1 MRTDLSGR
9 LQRLFQPESGIRE
22 ALANSDYRLLLGS
35 STLWWLAHY
44 MEMIVLGWLV
54 LELTDSAGLVGL
66 VGFCRSIPSL
76 LVGGFGGLLADRIG
90 RRPLIIASQTL
101 TFCMYATVAVLLAFG
116 MLALWHLVAIALTLG
131 CAWAMDWPTRRALI
145 PDLVGRP
152 RVVDALMLE
161 NLGMSVAR
169 ALGPLLAGIVL
180 DAFNVLGCF
189 LTLSGLSALSLLLLR
204 ALSRQPIPHTSSPTS
219 ASPLAQIRDSV
230 RYVRQNQPI
239 LAVTLITM
247 IMNMLAFPYM
257 NFLPVFARDVLNQGP
272 VGLGYLGASVGIG
285 NVVGLFLVSWARRF
299 ASAGWIF
306 IAGTLLHCLA
316 LLSFTTSSVFA
327 VSWAFLLLVGI
338 GHACFG
344 IMQSSIVLLSAADE
358 RRGQAMGAIAV
369 AIGAGPFG
377 RLQTGVLAEAFGAP
391 LAVGAEVA
399 LAAILVAAVA
409 ATLPGLRQVNDRQ
422 EQAGTA

>member
-1 MRTDLSGR
+1 MWTELSKR
-9 LQRLFQPESGIRE
+9 YQRILRSDSGLWV
-22 ALANSDYRLLLGS
+22 ALANSDYRLLLSS
-35 STLWWLAHY
+35 STLWWLANY

-54 LELTDSAGLVGL
+54 LELTDSATLVGL

-76 LVGGFGGLLADRIG
+76 VVGGFGGLLSDRMG
-90 RRPLIIASQTL
+90 RRPLILAAQTL
-101 TFCMYATVAVLLAFG
+101 TFCMYAAIALLLATG
-116 MLALWHLVAIALTLG
+116 LLALWHLVAIALSLG

-161 NLGMSVAR
+161 NLGMSIAR
-169 ALGPLLAGIVL
+169 ALGPLLAGVIL
-180 DAFNVLGCF
+180 ARYEVLGCF
-189 LTLSGLSALSLLLLR
+189 LALSGLSAISLLLLR
-204 ALSRQPIPHTSSPTS
+204 ALSKQPIPQTSSPSS
-219 ASPLAQIRDSV
+219 ASPVAQIQESI
-230 RYVRQNQPI
+230 RYVRQNQSI

-257 NFLPVFARDVLNQGP
+257 NFLPVFARDVLHQGP
-272 VGLGYLGASVGIG
+272 VGLGYLGAAVGIG
-285 NVVGLFLVSWARRF
+285 NVCGLFLVGLSRRY

-306 IAGTLLHCLA
+306 VAGTLLHCIA
-316 LLSFTTSSVFA
+316 LFSFTTSTVFL
-327 VSWAFLLLVGI
+327 VSWAFLFVVGI

-377 RLQTGVLAEAFGAP
+377 RLQTGVLADAIGAP
-391 LAVGAEVA
+391 LAVGGEVA
-399 LAAILVAAVA
+399 LAALLVTTVAAM
-409 ATLPGLRQVNDRQ
+409 LPAIRHVSDSQ
-422 EQAGTA
+422 EQPVES

>member
-1 MRTDLSGR
+1 MLADLSRR
-9 LQRLFQPESGIRE
+9 LQRIFLPESGIRTT
-22 ALANSDYRLLLGS
+22 LANTDYRLLLGS

-90 RRPLIIASQTL
+90 RRPLVIASQTL
-101 TFCMYATVAVLLAFG
+101 TLVMYATVAVLLAAG
-116 MLALWHLVAIALTLG
+116 LLAIWHLVVISLTLG

-161 NLGMSVAR
+161 NLGMSIAR
-169 ALGPLLAGIVL
+169 ALGPLLAGLVL

-189 LTLSGLSALSLLLLR
+189 LTLSGLSAISLLLLH
-204 ALSRQPIPHTSSPTS
+204 ALSKQPIPRTSSPTS

-230 RYVRQNQPI
+230 LYVRQNQSI

-285 NVVGLFLVSWARRF
+285 NVVGLFLVNWARRLT
-299 ASAGWIF
+299 SPGWIF
-306 IAGTLLHCLA
+306 IAGTLLHCMA
-316 LLSFTTSSVFA
+316 LLTFTTSSVFA
-327 VSWAFLLLVGI
+327 VSWALLLLVGI

-344 IMQSSIVLLSAADE
+344 IMQSSIVLLAAADE

-377 RLQTGVLAEAFGAP
+377 RLQTGVLADAFGAP

-399 LAAILVAAVA
+399 VAALLVVAVA
-409 ATLPGLRQVNDRQ
+409 ATLPELRQVDRDP
-422 EQAGTA
+422 E

>member
-9 LQRLFQPESGIRE
+9 FRRIFQPESGIRTT
-22 ALANSDYRLLLGS
+22 LANTDYRLLLGS
-35 STLWWLAHY
+35 STLWWLALY

-54 LELTDSAGLVGL
+54 LEITDSAGLVGL

-76 LVGGFGGLLADRIG
+76 LVGGFGGLLADRFG
-90 RRPLIIASQTL
+90 RRPLVIASQTI
-101 TFCMYATVAVLLAFG
+101 TFCMYATVAVLLAAG
-116 MLALWHLVAIALTLG
+116 LLAIWHLVVIALTLG

-161 NLGMSVAR
+161 NLGMSIAR
-169 ALGPLLAGIVL
+169 ALGPLLAGLVL
-180 DAFNVLGCF
+180 DAYDVLGCF
-189 LTLSGLSALSLLLLR
+189 LTLSGLSAISLLLLR
-204 ALSRQPIPHTSSPTS
+204 ALSRQPIPRTSSPTS

-230 RYVRQNQPI
+230 LYVRQNQSI

-285 NVVGLFLVSWARRF
+285 NVVGLFLVNWARRF
-299 ASAGWIF
+299 TSPGWIF
-306 IAGTLLHCLA
+306 IAGTLLQCMA
-316 LLSFTTSSVFA
+316 LLTFTTSSVFA
-327 VSWAFLLLVGI
+327 VSWALLLLVGI

-344 IMQSSIVLLSAADE
+344 IMQSSIVLLAAADE

-377 RLQTGVLAEAFGAP
+377 KLQTGILADAFGAP
-391 LAVGAEVA
+391 LAVGAEAA
-399 LAAILVAAVA
+399 LAALLVAAVA
-409 ATLPGLRQVNDRQ
+409 ATLPELRQVDSSEER
-422 EQAGTA
+422 AGDA

>member
-9 LQRLFQPESGIRE
+9 FRRILQPESGIRTT
-22 ALANSDYRLLLGS
+22 LANTDYRLLLGS

-54 LELTDSAGLVGL
+54 LEITDSAGLVGL

-90 RRPLIIASQTL
+90 RRPLVIASQTL
-101 TFCMYATVAVLLAFG
+101 TFFMYATVAVLLAVG
-116 MLALWHLVAIALTLG
+116 LLAIWHLVVIALTLG

-161 NLGMSVAR
+161 NLGMSIAR
-169 ALGPLLAGIVL
+169 ALGPLLAGLVL
-180 DAFNVLGCF
+180 DAFDVLGCF
-189 LTLSGLSALSLLLLR
+189 LTQSGLSAISLLLLR
-204 ALSRQPIPHTSSPTS
+204 ALSRQPIPRTSSPTS

-230 RYVRQNQPI
+230 LYVRQNQSI

-285 NVVGLFLVSWARRF
+285 NVFGLFLVNWARRF
-299 ASAGWIF
+299 TSPGWIF
-306 IAGTLLHCLA
+306 IAGTLLHCMA
-316 LLSFTTSSVFA
+316 LLTFTTSSVFA
-327 VSWAFLLLVGI
+327 VSWALLLLVGI

-344 IMQSSIVLLSAADE
+344 IMQSSIVLLAAADE

-377 RLQTGVLAEAFGAP
+377 RLQTGVLADAFGAP

-399 LAAILVAAVA
+399 LAALLVAAVA
-409 ATLPGLRQVNDRQ
+409 ATLPELRQVDSSS
-422 EQAGTA
+422 EKAGQA

>member
-1 MRTDLSGR
+1 MWTDLSGR
-9 LQRLFQPESGIRE
+9 FQRILQPESGIRTT
-22 ALANSDYRLLLGS
+22 LANTDYRLLLGS

-90 RRPLIIASQTL
+90 RRPLVIASQTL
-101 TFCMYATVAVLLAFG
+101 TFFMYATVAVLLAAG
-116 MLALWHLVAIALTLG
+116 LLAIWHLVVIALTLG

-169 ALGPLLAGIVL
+169 ALGPLLAGLVL
-180 DAFNVLGCF
+180 DAFDVLGCF
-189 LTLSGLSALSLLLLR
+189 LTLSILSAISLLLLR
-204 ALSRQPIPHTSSPTS
+204 ALSRQPIPRTSSPTS

-230 RYVRQNQPI
+230 LYVRQNQSI

-285 NVVGLFLVSWARRF
+285 NVLGLFLVNWARRF
-299 ASAGWIF
+299 TSPGWIF

-316 LLSFTTSSVFA
+316 LLTFTTSSVFA
-327 VSWAFLLLVGI
+327 VSWSLLLLVGI

-344 IMQSSIVLLSAADE
+344 IMQSSIVLLAAADE

-377 RLQTGVLAEAFGAP
+377 KLQTGVLADAFGAP
-391 LAVGAEVA
+391 LAVGAEAA
-399 LAAILVAAVA
+399 LAALLVAMVA
-409 ATLPGLRQVNDRQ
+409 AKLTELRQVDSSP
-422 EQAGTA
+422 EHAGQS

>member
-1 MRTDLSGR
+1 MWTELSSR
-9 LQRLFQPESGIRE
+9 FRRIVQPDSGIRTT
-22 ALANSDYRLLLGS
+22 LANTDYRLLLGS

-90 RRPLIIASQTL
+90 RRPLVIASQTL
-101 TFCMYATVAVLLAFG
+101 TLVMYATVAVLLAAG
-116 MLALWHLVAIALTLG
+116 LLAIWHLVVIALTLG

-161 NLGMSVAR
+161 NLGMSIAR
-169 ALGPLLAGIVL
+169 ALGPLLAGLVL

-189 LTLSGLSALSLLLLR
+189 LTLSGLSAISLLLLH
-204 ALSRQPIPHTSSPTS
+204 ALSKQPIPRTSSPTS

-230 RYVRQNQPI
+230 LYVRQNQSI

-285 NVVGLFLVSWARRF
+285 NVVGLFLVNWARRF
-299 ASAGWIF
+299 TSPGWIF
-306 IAGTLLHCLA
+306 IAGTLLHCMA
-316 LLSFTTSSVFA
+316 LLTFTTSSVFA
-327 VSWAFLLLVGI
+327 VSWALLLLVGI

-344 IMQSSIVLLSAADE
+344 IMQSSIVLLAAADE

-377 RLQTGVLAEAFGAP
+377 RLQTGLLADAFGAP

-399 LAAILVAAVA
+399 VAALLVATVA
-409 ATLPGLRQVNDRQ
+409 ATLPELRQVDSSA
-422 EQAGTA
+422 EKAGEA

>member
-9 LQRLFQPESGIRE
+9 FRRILQPESGIRTT
-22 ALANSDYRLLLGS
+22 LANTDYRLLLGS

-54 LELTDSAGLVGL
+54 LEITDSAGLVGL

-90 RRPLIIASQTL
+90 RRPLVIASQTL
-101 TFCMYATVAVLLAFG
+101 TFCMYATVALLLAVG
-116 MLALWHLVAIALTLG
+116 LLAIWHLVVISLTLG

-161 NLGMSVAR
+161 NLGMSIAR
-169 ALGPLLAGIVL
+169 AFGPLLAGLVL

-189 LTLSGLSALSLLLLR
+189 LTLSGLSAISLLLLR
-204 ALSRQPIPHTSSPTS
+204 ALSRQPIPRTSSPTS

-230 RYVRQNQPI
+230 LYVRQNQPI

-247 IMNMLAFPYM
+247 VMNMLAFPYM
-257 NFLPVFARDVLNQGP
+257 NFLPVFARDVLGQGP

-285 NVVGLFLVSWARRF
+285 NVVGLFLVNWARRF
-299 ASAGWIF
+299 TSAGWIF
-306 IAGTLLHCLA
+306 VAGTLLHCLA
-316 LLSFTTSSVFA
+316 LLSFTTSSLFA
-327 VSWAFLLLVGI
+327 VSWALLLLVGI

-344 IMQSSIVLLSAADE
+344 IMQSSIVLLAAADE

-377 RLQTGVLAEAFGAP
+377 RLQTGVLADAFGAP

-399 LAAILVAAVA
+399 LAALLVSTVA
-409 ATLPGLRQVNDRQ
+409 ATIPELRRVDDSP
-422 EQAGTA
+422 EMAAGA

>member
-1 MRTDLSGR
+1 MWTELSSR
-9 LQRLFQPESGIRE
+9 FQRIVQPNSGIRTT
-22 ALANSDYRLLLGS
+22 LANTDYRLLLGS

-90 RRPLIIASQTL
+90 RRPLVIASQTL
-101 TFCMYATVAVLLAFG
+101 TLVMYATVAVLLAAG
-116 MLALWHLVAIALTLG
+116 LLAIWHLVVIALTLG

-161 NLGMSVAR
+161 NLGMSIAR
-169 ALGPLLAGIVL
+169 ALGPLLAGLVL

-189 LTLSGLSALSLLLLR
+189 LTLSGLSAISLLLLH
-204 ALSRQPIPHTSSPTS
+204 ALSKQPIPRTSSPTS
-219 ASPLAQIRDSV
+219 VSPLAQIRDSV
-230 RYVRQNQPI
+230 LYVRQNQSI

-257 NFLPVFARDVLNQGP
+257 NFLPVFARDVLDQGP

-285 NVVGLFLVSWARRF
+285 NVVGLFLVNWARRF
-299 ASAGWIF
+299 TSPGWIF
-306 IAGTLLHCLA
+306 IAGTLLHCMA
-316 LLSFTTSSVFA
+316 LLAFTTSSVFA
-327 VSWAFLLLVGI
+327 VSWALLLLVGI

-344 IMQSSIVLLSAADE
+344 IMQSSIVLLAAADE

-377 RLQTGVLAEAFGAP
+377 RLQTGILADAFGAP

-399 LAAILVAAVA
+399 VAALLVATVA
-409 ATLPGLRQVNDRQ
+409 ATLPEVRQVDSSP
-422 EQAGTA
+422 EKAGNA

>member
-230 RYVRQNQPI
+230 RYVRQNKPI

>member
-1 MRTDLSGR
+1 
-9 LQRLFQPESGIRE
+9 
-22 ALANSDYRLLLGS
+22 LLGS

-54 LELTDSAGLVGL
+54 LEITDSAGLVGL
-66 VGFCRSIPSL
+66 IGFCRSIPSL

-90 RRPLIIASQTL
+90 RRPLVIASQTL
-101 TFCMYATVAVLLAFG
+101 TFFMYATVAVLLAVG
-116 MLALWHLVAIALTLG
+116 LLAIWHLVVIALTLG

-161 NLGMSVAR
+161 NLGMSIAR
-169 ALGPLLAGIVL
+169 ALGPLLAGLVL
-180 DAFNVLGCF
+180 DAFDVLGCF
-189 LTLSGLSALSLLLLR
+189 LTLSGLSAISLLLLR
-204 ALSRQPIPHTSSPTS
+204 ALSRQPIPRTSSPTS

-230 RYVRQNQPI
+230 LYVRQNQSI

-285 NVVGLFLVSWARRF
+285 NVFGLFLVNWARRF
-299 ASAGWIF
+299 TSPGWIF
-306 IAGTLLHCLA
+306 IAGTLLHCIA
-316 LLSFTTSSVFA
+316 LLTFTTSSVFA
-327 VSWAFLLLVGI
+327 VSWALLLLVGI

-344 IMQSSIVLLSAADE
+344 IMQSSIVLLAAADE

-377 RLQTGVLAEAFGAP
+377 RLQTGVLADAFGAP

-399 LAAILVAAVA
+399 LAALLVAAVA
-409 ATLPGLRQVNDRQ
+409 TTLPDLRQVDSSS
-422 EQAGTA
+422 EKAGQA

>member
-1 MRTDLSGR
+1 MWTDLSR
-9 LQRLFQPESGIRE
+9 RFQRILQPESGIRTT
-22 ALANSDYRLLLGS
+22 LANTDYRLLLGS

-90 RRPLIIASQTL
+90 RRPLVIASQTL
-101 TFCMYATVAVLLAFG
+101 TFCMYATVALLLAVG
-116 MLALWHLVAIALTLG
+116 LLAIWHLVVISLTLG

-169 ALGPLLAGIVL
+169 AFGPLLAGLVL

-189 LTLSGLSALSLLLLR
+189 LTLSGLSAISLLLLR
-204 ALSRQPIPHTSSPTS
+204 ALSRQPIPRTSSPTS

-230 RYVRQNQPI
+230 LYVRQNQPI

-247 IMNMLAFPYM
+247 VMNMLAFPYM
-257 NFLPVFARDVLNQGP
+257 NFLPVFARDVLGQGP

-285 NVVGLFLVSWARRF
+285 NVIGLFLVNWARRF
-299 ASAGWIF
+299 TSAGWIF
-306 IAGTLLHCLA
+306 VAGTLLHCLA

-327 VSWAFLLLVGI
+327 VSWALLLLVGI

-344 IMQSSIVLLSAADE
+344 IMQSSIVLLAAADE

-377 RLQTGVLAEAFGAP
+377 RLQTGVLADAFGAP

-399 LAAILVAAVA
+399 LAALLVSTVA
-409 ATLPGLRQVNDRQ
+409 ATIPELRRVDDSP
-422 EQAGTA
+422 EIAAGA

>member
-1 MRTDLSGR
+1 MRNDLLR
-9 LQRLFQPESGIRE
+9 RFRRPFQTESGIRA
-22 ALANSDYRLLLGS
+22 ALASTDYRLLLGS

-76 LVGGFGGLLADRIG
+76 IVGGFGGLLSDRMG
-90 RRPLIIASQTL
+90 RRPLILAAQTL
-101 TFCMYATVAVLLAFG
+101 TFCMYGTVALLLATG
-116 MLALWHLVAIALTLG
+116 QLALWHLVAIALTLG

-161 NLGMSVAR
+161 NFGMSIAR
-169 ALGPLLAGIVL
+169 ALGPLLAGVVL
-180 DAFNVLGCF
+180 DTFDVLGCF
-189 LTLSGLSALSLLLLR
+189 LTLSGLSAVSLLLLR
-204 ALSRQPIPHTSSPTS
+204 ALSRQPIPQTSSPS
-219 ASPLAQIRDSV
+219 RASPLAQIQDSV
-230 RYVRQNQPI
+230 RYVRQNQSI

-257 NFLPVFARDVLNQGP
+257 NFLPVFARDVLGQGP
-272 VGLGYLGASVGIG
+272 VGLGYLGAAVGIG
-285 NVVGLFLVSWARRF
+285 NVLGLFLVHFSRRY

-306 IAGTLLHCLA
+306 VAGTLLHCFA
-316 LLSFTTSSVFA
+316 LLSFTTSAVF
-327 VSWAFLLLVGI
+327 VLSWAFLLVVGI

-377 RLQTGVLAEAFGAP
+377 RLQTGVLADAIGAP
-391 LAVGAEVA
+391 LAVGGEVA
-399 LAAILVAAVA
+399 LAAVLVATVA
-409 ATLPGLRQVNDRQ
+409 ITLPAIRQVSDSQ
-422 EQAGTA
+422 EQTAGS

>member
-1 MRTDLSGR
+1 MWTDLSR
-9 LQRLFQPESGIRE
+9 RYQRLFQPESGIR
-22 ALANSDYRLLLGS
+22 ATLANSDYRLLLGS

-54 LELTDSAGLVGL
+54 LELTDSAGLVGI

-101 TFCMYATVAVLLAFG
+101 TFCMYATVAALLAAG
-116 MLALWHLVAIALTLG
+116 LLALWHLVVISLTLG

-169 ALGPLLAGIVL
+169 ALGPLMAGVVL

-189 LTLSGLSALSLLLLR
+189 FTLSGLSAISLLLLR
-204 ALSRQPIPHTSSPTS
+204 SLSRQPIPHTSSPTS
-219 ASPLAQIRDSV
+219 ASPLAQFRDSV
-230 RYVRQNQPI
+230 LYVRQNQSI

-257 NFLPVFARDVLNQGP
+257 NFLPVFARDVLDQGP

-285 NVVGLFLVSWARRF
+285 NVVGLFLVNWARRF

-316 LLSFTTSSVFA
+316 LLFFTTSSVFA
-327 VSWAFLLLVGI
+327 VSWALLLLVGI

-344 IMQSSIVLLSAADE
+344 IMQSSIVLLAAADE

-377 RLQTGVLAEAFGAP
+377 RLQTGVLADAFGAP

-399 LAAILVAAVA
+399 LAALLVATVA
-409 ATLPGLRQVNDRQ
+409 ATLPGLRQVSDRQ
-422 EQAGTA
+422 EQPDRA

>member
-1 MRTDLSGR
+1 MRTNLSGR
-9 LQRLFQPESGIRE
+9 FRRILQPESGIRTT
-22 ALANSDYRLLLGS
+22 LANTDYRLLLGS

-90 RRPLIIASQTL
+90 RRPLVIASQTL
-101 TFCMYATVAVLLAFG
+101 TFCMYAAVALLLAVG
-116 MLALWHLVAIALTLG
+116 LLAIWHLVVISLTLG

-169 ALGPLLAGIVL
+169 AFGPLLAGLVL

-189 LTLSGLSALSLLLLR
+189 LTLSGLSAISLLLLR
-204 ALSRQPIPHTSSPTS
+204 ALSRQPIPRTSSPTS

-230 RYVRQNQPI
+230 LYVRQNQPI

-247 IMNMLAFPYM
+247 VMNMLAFPYM
-257 NFLPVFARDVLNQGP
+257 NFLPVFARDVLGQGP

-285 NVVGLFLVSWARRF
+285 NVIGLFLVNWARRF
-299 ASAGWIF
+299 TSAGWIF
-306 IAGTLLHCLA
+306 VAGTLLHCLA

-327 VSWAFLLLVGI
+327 VSWALLLLVGI

-344 IMQSSIVLLSAADE
+344 IMQSSIVLLAAADE

-377 RLQTGVLAEAFGAP
+377 RLQTGVLADAFGAP

-399 LAAILVAAVA
+399 LAALLVSTVA
-409 ATLPGLRQVNDRQ
+409 ATIPELRRVDDSP
-422 EQAGTA
+422 EMAAGA

>member
-9 LQRLFQPESGIRE
+9 FRRIFQPESGIRTT
-22 ALANSDYRLLLGS
+22 LANTDYRLLLGS

-54 LELTDSAGLVGL
+54 LEITDSAGLVGL

-76 LVGGFGGLLADRIG
+76 LVGGFGGLLADRFG
-90 RRPLIIASQTL
+90 RRPLVIASQTI
-101 TFCMYATVAVLLAFG
+101 TFCMYAIVAVLLAAG
-116 MLALWHLVAIALTLG
+116 LLAIWHLVVIALTLG

-161 NLGMSVAR
+161 NLGMSIAR
-169 ALGPLLAGIVL
+169 ALGPLLAGLVL
-180 DAFNVLGCF
+180 DAYDVLGCF
-189 LTLSGLSALSLLLLR
+189 LTLSGLSAISLLLLR
-204 ALSRQPIPHTSSPTS
+204 ALSRQPIPRTSSPTS

-230 RYVRQNQPI
+230 LYVRQNQSI

-285 NVVGLFLVSWARRF
+285 NVVGLFLVNWARRF
-299 ASAGWIF
+299 TSPGWIF
-306 IAGTLLHCLA
+306 IAGTLLQCMA
-316 LLSFTTSSVFA
+316 LLTFTTSSVFA
-327 VSWAFLLLVGI
+327 VSWALLLLVGI

-344 IMQSSIVLLSAADE
+344 IMQSSIVLLAAADE

-377 RLQTGVLAEAFGAP
+377 KLQTGILADAFGAP
-391 LAVGAEVA
+391 LAVGAEAA
-399 LAAILVAAVA
+399 LAALLVAAVA
-409 ATLPGLRQVNDRQ
+409 ATLPELRQVDSSEER
-422 EQAGTA
+422 AGDA

>member
-9 LQRLFQPESGIRE
+9 FRRILQPDSGIRTT
-22 ALANSDYRLLLGS
+22 LANTDYRLLLGS

-90 RRPLIIASQTL
+90 RRPLVIASQTL
-101 TFCMYATVAVLLAFG
+101 TFCMYATVALLLAVG
-116 MLALWHLVAIALTLG
+116 LLAIWHLVVISLTLG

-161 NLGMSVAR
+161 NLGMSIAR
-169 ALGPLLAGIVL
+169 AFGPLLAGLVL

-189 LTLSGLSALSLLLLR
+189 LTLSGLSAISLLLLR
-204 ALSRQPIPHTSSPTS
+204 ALSRQPIPRTSSPTS

-230 RYVRQNQPI
+230 LYVRQNQPI

-247 IMNMLAFPYM
+247 VMNMLAFPYM
-257 NFLPVFARDVLNQGP
+257 NFLPVFARDVLGQGP

-285 NVVGLFLVSWARRF
+285 NVVGLFLVNWARRF
-299 ASAGWIF
+299 TSAGWIF
-306 IAGTLLHCLA
+306 VAGTLLHCLA

-327 VSWAFLLLVGI
+327 VSWALLLLVGI

-344 IMQSSIVLLSAADE
+344 IMQSSIVLLAAADE

-377 RLQTGVLAEAFGAP
+377 RLQTGVLADAFGAP

-399 LAAILVAAVA
+399 LAALLVSTVA
-409 ATLPGLRQVNDRQ
+409 ATIPELRRVDDSP
-422 EQAGTA
+422 ETAAGA

>member
-1 MRTDLSGR
+1 MWTELLRR
-9 LQRLFQPESGIRE
+9 IRRQFQTESGIRA
-22 ALANSDYRLLLGS
+22 ALASTDYRLLLGS

-76 LVGGFGGLLADRIG
+76 IVGGFGGLLSDKMG
-90 RRPLIIASQTL
+90 RRPLILAAQTL
-101 TFCMYATVAVLLAFG
+101 TFCMYGTTALLLATG
-116 MLALWHLVAIALTLG
+116 LLALWHLVVIALTLG

-161 NLGMSVAR
+161 NFGMSIAR
-169 ALGPLLAGIVL
+169 ALGPLLAGVVL
-180 DAFNVLGCF
+180 DAFDVLGCF
-189 LTLSGLSALSLLLLR
+189 LTLSGLSAISLLLLR
-204 ALSRQPIPHTSSPTS
+204 ALSRQPIPQTSSPSS
-219 ASPLAQIRDSV
+219 ASPVAQIQDSV
-230 RYVRQNQPI
+230 RYVRQNQSI

-257 NFLPVFARDVLNQGP
+257 NFLPVFARDVLGQGP
-272 VGLGYLGASVGIG
+272 VGLGYLGAAVGIG
-285 NVVGLFLVSWARRF
+285 NVLGLFLVNFSRRF

-306 IAGTLLHCLA
+306 VAGTLLHCFA
-316 LLSFTTSSVFA
+316 LFSFTTSAVFV
-327 VSWAFLLLVGI
+327 VSWSFLLVVGV

-377 RLQTGVLAEAFGAP
+377 RLQTGVLADAIGAP
-391 LAVGAEVA
+391 LAVGGEVA
-399 LAAILVAAVA
+399 LAAVLVATVA
-409 ATLPGLRQVNDRQ
+409 ITLPAIRQVNDSQ
-422 EQAGTA
+422 EQAAGS

>member
-9 LQRLFQPESGIRE
+9 FRRIFQPESGIRTT
-22 ALANSDYRLLLGS
+22 LANTDYRLLLGS

-54 LELTDSAGLVGL
+54 LEITDSAGLVGL

-76 LVGGFGGLLADRIG
+76 LVGGFGGLLADRFG
-90 RRPLIIASQTL
+90 RRPLVIASQTI
-101 TFCMYATVAVLLAFG
+101 TFCMYATVAVLLAAG
-116 MLALWHLVAIALTLG
+116 LLAIWHLVVIALTLG

-161 NLGMSVAR
+161 NLGMSIAR
-169 ALGPLLAGIVL
+169 ALGPLLAGLVL
-180 DAFNVLGCF
+180 DAYDVLGCF
-189 LTLSGLSALSLLLLR
+189 LTLSGLSAISLLLLR
-204 ALSRQPIPHTSSPTS
+204 ALSRQPIPRTSSPTS

-230 RYVRQNQPI
+230 LYVRQNQSI

-285 NVVGLFLVSWARRF
+285 NVVGLFLVNWARRF
-299 ASAGWIF
+299 TSPGWIF
-306 IAGTLLHCLA
+306 IAGTLLQCMA
-316 LLSFTTSSVFA
+316 LLTFTTSSVFA
-327 VSWAFLLLVGI
+327 VSWALLLLVGI

-344 IMQSSIVLLSAADE
+344 IMQSSIVLLAAADE

-377 RLQTGVLAEAFGAP
+377 KLQTGILADAFGAP
-391 LAVGAEVA
+391 LAVGAEAA
-399 LAAILVAAVA
+399 LAALLVAAVA
-409 ATLPGLRQVNDRQ
+409 ATLPELRQVDSSEER
-422 EQAGTA
+422 AGDA

>member
-1 MRTDLSGR
+1 MWTDLSR
-9 LQRLFQPESGIRE
+9 RYQRLFQPESGIR
-22 ALANSDYRLLLGS
+22 ATLANSDYRLLLGS

-101 TFCMYATVAVLLAFG
+101 TFCMYATVAALLAAG
-116 MLALWHLVAIALTLG
+116 LLALWHLVVISLTLG

-169 ALGPLLAGIVL
+169 ALGPLMAGVVL

-189 LTLSGLSALSLLLLR
+189 FTLSGLSAISLLLLR
-204 ALSRQPIPHTSSPTS
+204 ALSRQPIPHTSSPAS
-219 ASPLAQIRDSV
+219 ASPLAQFRDSV
-230 RYVRQNQPI
+230 LYVRQNQSI

-257 NFLPVFARDVLNQGP
+257 NFLPVFARDVLDQGP

-285 NVVGLFLVSWARRF
+285 NVVGLFLVNWARRF

-327 VSWAFLLLVGI
+327 VSWALLLLVGI

-344 IMQSSIVLLSAADE
+344 IMQSSIVLLAAADE

-377 RLQTGVLAEAFGAP
+377 RLQTGVLADAFGAP

-399 LAAILVAAVA
+399 LAALLVATVA
-409 ATLPGLRQVNDRQ
+409 ATRPGLRQVSDRQ
-422 EQAGTA
+422 EQPDRA

>member
-9 LQRLFQPESGIRE
+9 FRRIFQPESGIRTT
-22 ALANSDYRLLLGS
+22 LANTDYRLLLGS

-54 LELTDSAGLVGL
+54 LEITDSAGLVGL

-76 LVGGFGGLLADRIG
+76 LVGGFGGLLADRFG
-90 RRPLIIASQTL
+90 RRPLVIASQTI
-101 TFCMYATVAVLLAFG
+101 TFCMYATVAVLLAAG
-116 MLALWHLVAIALTLG
+116 LLAIWHLVVIALTLG

-161 NLGMSVAR
+161 NLGMSIAR
-169 ALGPLLAGIVL
+169 ALGPLLAGLVL
-180 DAFNVLGCF
+180 DAYDVLGCF
-189 LTLSGLSALSLLLLR
+189 LTLSGLSAISLLLLR
-204 ALSRQPIPHTSSPTS
+204 ALSRQPIPRTSSPTS

-230 RYVRQNQPI
+230 LYVRQNQSI

-257 NFLPVFARDVLNQGP
+257 NFLPVFARDVLHQGP

-285 NVVGLFLVSWARRF
+285 NVVGLFLVNWARRF
-299 ASAGWIF
+299 TSPGWIF
-306 IAGTLLHCLA
+306 IAGTLLQCMA
-316 LLSFTTSSVFA
+316 LLTFTTSSVFA
-327 VSWAFLLLVGI
+327 VSWALLLLVGI

-344 IMQSSIVLLSAADE
+344 IMQSSIVLLAAADE

-377 RLQTGVLAEAFGAP
+377 KLQTGILADAFGAP
-391 LAVGAEVA
+391 LAVGAEAA
-399 LAAILVAAVA
+399 LAALLVAAVA
-409 ATLPGLRQVNDRQ
+409 ATLPELRQVDSSEER
-422 EQAGTA
+422 AGDA

>member
-1 MRTDLSGR
+1 MWTDLYKR
-9 LQRLFQPESGIRE
+9 YNRLFQPASGVR
-22 ALANSDYRLLLGS
+22 ATLANSDYRLLLGS
-35 STLWWLAHY
+35 STLWWLANY

-90 RRPLIIASQTL
+90 RRPLIVAAQTL
-101 TFCMYATVAVLLAFG
+101 TFCMYATVALLLATG
-116 MLALWHLVAIALTLG
+116 LLALWHLVAISFMLG

-152 RVVDALMLE
+152 RIVDALLLE

-169 ALGPLLAGIVL
+169 ALGPLLAGVVL
-180 DAFNVLGCF
+180 DKFNVLGCY
-189 LTLSGLSALSLLLLR
+189 LTLSVLSAGSLLLLR
-204 ALSRQPIPHTSSPTS
+204 ALSRQAIPRTSSPSS
-219 ASPLAQIRDSV
+219 ATPLAQIRDSV
-230 RYVRQNQPI
+230 RYVRQNQSI

-257 NFLPVFARDVLNQGP
+257 NFLPVFARDVLHQGP
-272 VGLGYLGASVGIG
+272 VGLGYLGAAVGIG
-285 NVVGLFLVSWARRF
+285 NFGGLYLVSRATRF

-306 IAGTLLHCLA
+306 IAGTILHCLA
-316 LLSFTTSSVFA
+316 LLTFSTSSVFA
-327 VSWAFLLLVGI
+327 VSWALLLVVGI

-344 IMQSSIVLLSAADE
+344 IMQSSIVLLAAADE
-358 RRGQAMGAIAV
+358 RRGQAMSAIAV

-377 RLQTGVLAEAFGAP
+377 RLQTGLLADAFGAP
-391 LAVGAEVA
+391 LAVGGEV
-399 LAAILVAAVA
+399 AVA
-409 ATLPGLRQVNDRQ
+409 ALLVATVAVTLPGLRQVNGSQ
-422 EQAGTA
+422 ERAEGS

>member
-101 TFCMYATVAVLLAFG
+101 TFCMYATVAALLAAG
-116 MLALWHLVAIALTLG
+116 VLALWHLVVISLTLG

-169 ALGPLLAGIVL
+169 ALGPLMAGVVL

-189 LTLSGLSALSLLLLR
+189 LTLSGLSAISLLLLR

-272 VGLGYLGASVGIG
+272 VGLGYLGAAVGIG
-285 NVVGLFLVSWARRF
+285 NVVGLIFVNMARRF

-327 VSWAFLLLVGI
+327 VSWSFLLLVGI

-377 RLQTGVLAEAFGAP
+377 KLQTGVLADAFGAP

-399 LAAILVAAVA
+399 LAALLVATVA
-409 ATLPGLRQVNDRQ
+409 ATLPGLRQVSDRQ

>member
-1 MRTDLSGR
+1 MWTDLSR
-9 LQRLFQPESGIRE
+9 RIRRILQPESGIRTT
-22 ALANSDYRLLLGS
+22 LASTDYRLLLGS

-54 LELTDSAGLVGL
+54 LELSDSAGLVGL

-90 RRPLIIASQTL
+90 RRPLVIASQTL
-101 TFCMYATVAVLLAFG
+101 TFCMYATVALLLAVG
-116 MLALWHLVAIALTLG
+116 LLAIWHLVAISLTLG

-169 ALGPLLAGIVL
+169 AFGPLLAGLVL

-189 LTLSGLSALSLLLLR
+189 LTLSGLSAISLVLLR
-204 ALSRQPIPHTSSPTS
+204 ALSRQPIPRTSSPSS

-230 RYVRQNQPI
+230 LYVRQNQPI

-247 IMNMLAFPYM
+247 VMNMLAFPYM
-257 NFLPVFARDVLNQGP
+257 NFLPVFARDVLGQGP

-285 NVVGLFLVSWARRF
+285 NVVGLFLVNWARRF
-299 ASAGWIF
+299 TSAGWIF
-306 IAGTLLHCLA
+306 VAGTLLHCLA
-316 LLSFTTSSVFA
+316 LLSFTTSSTFA
-327 VSWAFLLLVGI
+327 VSWALLLLVGI

-344 IMQSSIVLLSAADE
+344 IMQSSIVLLAAADE

-377 RLQTGVLAEAFGAP
+377 RLQTGVLADAFGAP
-391 LAVGAEVA
+391 LAVGAEVT
-399 LAAILVAAVA
+399 LAALLVSTVA
-409 ATLPGLRQVNDRQ
+409 ATIPELRRVDDSP
-422 EQAGTA
+422 EIAAGA

>member
-1 MRTDLSGR
+1 MWTELSSR
-9 LQRLFQPESGIRE
+9 FQRIVQPDSGIRTT
-22 ALANSDYRLLLGS
+22 LANTDYRLLLGS

-90 RRPLIIASQTL
+90 RRPLVIASQTL
-101 TFCMYATVAVLLAFG
+101 TLVMYATVAVLLAAG
-116 MLALWHLVAIALTLG
+116 LLAIWHLVVIALTLG

-161 NLGMSVAR
+161 NLGMSIAR
-169 ALGPLLAGIVL
+169 ALGPLLAGLVL

-189 LTLSGLSALSLLLLR
+189 LTLSGLSAISLLLLH
-204 ALSRQPIPHTSSPTS
+204 ALSKQPIPRTSSPTS

-230 RYVRQNQPI
+230 LYVRQNQSI

-257 NFLPVFARDVLNQGP
+257 NFLPVFARDVLDQGP

-285 NVVGLFLVSWARRF
+285 NVVGLFLVNWARRF
-299 ASAGWIF
+299 TSPGWIF
-306 IAGTLLHCLA
+306 IAGTLLHCMA
-316 LLSFTTSSVFA
+316 LLTFTTSSVFA
-327 VSWAFLLLVGI
+327 VSWALLLLVGI

-344 IMQSSIVLLSAADE
+344 IMQSSIVLLAAADE

-377 RLQTGVLAEAFGAP
+377 RLQTGILADAFGAP

-399 LAAILVAAVA
+399 VAALLVATVA
-409 ATLPGLRQVNDRQ
+409 ATLPELRQVDSSP
-422 EQAGTA
+422 EIAGNA

>member
-9 LQRLFQPESGIRE
+9 FRRILQPESGIRTT
-22 ALANSDYRLLLGS
+22 LANTDYRLLLGS

-54 LELTDSAGLVGL
+54 LEITDSAGLVGL

-90 RRPLIIASQTL
+90 RRPLVIASQTL
-101 TFCMYATVAVLLAFG
+101 TFFMYATVAVLLAVG
-116 MLALWHLVAIALTLG
+116 LLAIWHLVVIALTLG

-161 NLGMSVAR
+161 NLGMSIAR
-169 ALGPLLAGIVL
+169 ALGPLLAGLVL
-180 DAFNVLGCF
+180 DAFDVLGCF
-189 LTLSGLSALSLLLLR
+189 LTLSGLSAISLLLLR
-204 ALSRQPIPHTSSPTS
+204 ALSRQPIPRTSSPTS

-230 RYVRQNQPI
+230 LYVRQNQSI

-285 NVVGLFLVSWARRF
+285 NVFGLFLVNWARRF
-299 ASAGWIF
+299 TSPGWIF
-306 IAGTLLHCLA
+306 IAGTLLHCMA
-316 LLSFTTSSVFA
+316 LLTFTTSSVFA
-327 VSWAFLLLVGI
+327 VSWALLLLVGI

-344 IMQSSIVLLSAADE
+344 IMQSSIVLLAAADE

-377 RLQTGVLAEAFGAP
+377 RLQTGVLADAFGAP

-399 LAAILVAAVA
+399 LAALLVAAVA
-409 ATLPGLRQVNDRQ
+409 ATLPELRQVDSSS
-422 EQAGTA
+422 EKAGQA

>member
-1 MRTDLSGR
+1 MWTDLSGR
-9 LQRLFQPESGIRE
+9 FQRILQPESGIRTT
-22 ALANSDYRLLLGS
+22 LANTDYRLLLGS

-90 RRPLIIASQTL
+90 RRPLVIASQTL
-101 TFCMYATVAVLLAFG
+101 TFFMYATVAVLLAVG
-116 MLALWHLVAIALTLG
+116 LLAIWHLVVIALTLG

-161 NLGMSVAR
+161 NLGMSIAR
-169 ALGPLLAGIVL
+169 ALGPLLAGLVL

-189 LTLSGLSALSLLLLR
+189 LTLSGLSAISLLLLR
-204 ALSRQPIPHTSSPTS
+204 ALSKQPIPRTSTPTS
-219 ASPLAQIRDSV
+219 ASPLAQIQDSV
-230 RYVRQNQPI
+230 LYVRQNQSI

-285 NVVGLFLVSWARRF
+285 NVLGLFLVNWARRF
-299 ASAGWIF
+299 TSPGWIF
-306 IAGTLLHCLA
+306 VAGTLLHCLA
-316 LLSFTTSSVFA
+316 LLTFTTSSVFA
-327 VSWAFLLLVGI
+327 VSWALLLLVGI

-344 IMQSSIVLLSAADE
+344 IMQSSIVLLAAADE

-377 RLQTGVLAEAFGAP
+377 KLQTGILADAFGAP
-391 LAVGAEVA
+391 LAVGAEAA
-399 LAAILVAAVA
+399 LAALLVAAVA
-409 ATLPGLRQVNDRQ
+409 ATLPELRQVDSSEER
-422 EQAGTA
+422 AGDA

>member
-1 MRTDLSGR
+1 MRTNLSGR
-9 LQRLFQPESGIRE
+9 FRRILQPESGIRTT
-22 ALANSDYRLLLGS
+22 LANTDYRLLLGS

-90 RRPLIIASQTL
+90 RRPLVIASQTL
-101 TFCMYATVAVLLAFG
+101 TFCMYAAVALLLAVG
-116 MLALWHLVAIALTLG
+116 LLAIWHLVVISLTLG

-161 NLGMSVAR
+161 NLGMSIAR
-169 ALGPLLAGIVL
+169 ALGPLLAGLVL

-189 LTLSGLSALSLLLLR
+189 LTLSGLSAISLLLLR
-204 ALSRQPIPHTSSPTS
+204 ALSRQPIPRTSSPTS

-230 RYVRQNQPI
+230 LYVRQNQPI

-247 IMNMLAFPYM
+247 VMNMLAFPYM
-257 NFLPVFARDVLNQGP
+257 NFLPVFARDVLGQGP

-285 NVVGLFLVSWARRF
+285 NVVGLFLVNWARRF
-299 ASAGWIF
+299 TSAGWIF
-306 IAGTLLHCLA
+306 LAGTLLHCLA
-316 LLSFTTSSVFA
+316 LLSFTTSSIFA
-327 VSWAFLLLVGI
+327 VSWALLLLVGI

-344 IMQSSIVLLSAADE
+344 IMQSSIVLLAAADE

-377 RLQTGVLAEAFGAP
+377 RLQTGVLADAFGAP

-399 LAAILVAAVA
+399 LAALLVSTVA
-409 ATLPGLRQVNDRQ
+409 ATIPELRRVDDSP
-422 EQAGTA
+422 EMAAGA